1 MIANNFTYPKGFK
14 PNPNLPDFDQDD
26 GPQIEEIDEDD
37 LD

>member
-14 PNPNLPDFDQDD
+14 PNTELPNLDED
-26 GPQIEEIDEDD
+26 GPEIEEISADD